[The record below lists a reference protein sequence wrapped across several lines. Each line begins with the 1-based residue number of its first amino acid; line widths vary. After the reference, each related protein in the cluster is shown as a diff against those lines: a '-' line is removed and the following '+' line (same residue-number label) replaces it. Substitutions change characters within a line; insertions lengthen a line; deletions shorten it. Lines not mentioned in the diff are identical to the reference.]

1 MNNSLLQKKYML
13 VILINQYLQVFD
25 DTPAAG
31 IIYEIIDAKR
41 YTDLD
46 LEGYLEEENNNI
58 DYWVTEILIKT
69 LELDVEDRIIVFEKP
84 YEVEEEIN
92 LKYELE
98 RVQSSK
104 DFEDQDVIDD
114 EDSLLDGIDI
124 DFDWLDNVID

>member
-58 DYWVTEILIKT
+58 DYWVTEIIIKT
-69 LELDVEDRIIVFEKP
+69 LELDIDDRIIVFEKP

-124 DFDWLDNVID
+124 DFDWLDNFID